1 MPGTPAILGGTFG
14 RGRFVLFSGH
24 PEFHRKLGNNPL
36 VVDAARWVI
45 RGPLASGEKVEW
57 RAVFPDTI
65 SEPHV
70 VRGEVW
76 RLSLDPTQ
84 GAEIKKTRPCVVLTH
99 DTLNQ
104 LRRTIVVIPLSTAA
118 KPHPPITVPVTCQDQ
133 PAVAATDQ
141 IRAVA
146 KHRLKSK
153 IEDMTS
159 ADLAAISRAVPT
171 ILEIR

>member
-1 MPGTPAILGGTFG
+1 M
-14 RGRFVLFSGH
+14 
-24 PEFHRKLGNNPL
+24 
-36 VVDAARWVI
+36 
-45 RGPLASGEKVEW
+45 
-57 RAVFPDTI
+57 

-70 VRGEVW
+70 ARGEVW
-76 RLSLDPTQ
+76 WVSLDPTQ

-104 LRRTIVVIPLSTAA
+104 FRRTVVVIPLSTAA
-118 KPHPPITVPVTCQDQ
+118 RPHPPITVPVTCQGQ
-133 PAVAATDQ
+133 PAVAIIDQ

-153 IEDMTS
+153 LEDMTS
-159 ADLAAISRAVPT
+159 NDLAVITRAIST